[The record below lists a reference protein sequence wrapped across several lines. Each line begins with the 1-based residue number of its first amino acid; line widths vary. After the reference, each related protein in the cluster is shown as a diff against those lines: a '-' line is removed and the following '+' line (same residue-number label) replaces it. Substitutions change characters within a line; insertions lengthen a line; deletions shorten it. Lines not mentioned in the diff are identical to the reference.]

1 MSITKEQYIAVIDKA
16 LEVVEKGLKNNSYSK
31 MQEELKLFGVTQ
43 IEGPRFCFN
52 CSTHHK
58 SHRCPNCDS
67 LSEDL

>member
-1 MSITKEQYIAVIDKA
+1 MSITKEQYIAAIDKA
-16 LEVVEKGLKNNSYSK
+16 LEVVEKGLKNNTYSIE
-31 MQEELKLFGVTQ
+31 EELKLFGVVQ

-67 LSEDL
+67 PSEDL